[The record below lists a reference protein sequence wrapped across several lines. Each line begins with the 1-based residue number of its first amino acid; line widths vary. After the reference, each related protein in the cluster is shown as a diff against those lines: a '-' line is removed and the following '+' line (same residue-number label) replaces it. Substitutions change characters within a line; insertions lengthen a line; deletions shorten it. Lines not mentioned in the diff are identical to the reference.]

1 MTFKCPSCD
10 VKFSRRDNLKR
21 HFALKHSGKPNV
33 INCFLCGLIFDDFE
47 NLENHHENFHQPS
60 NHFEI
65 RESAF
70 QKTAL
75 SYRYVYSKKDFITL
89 SEAQNSFIRREI
101 RKTIYHETA
110 KKNNLKF
117 SLIFL
122 AEMNMFDGNNLLISR
137 ATIPFRSTTFT
148 AVPLDKIKIK
158 KNIASAMQQHANTVE
173 SFINNGSNWV
183 FNRPVAMDIEVC
195 GVNAM
200 MVGANNY
207 CSSELTKIPNSKHLA
222 NVPSKNDQCFL
233 YCIAEALYGDKIKNK
248 KSYRDYK
255 KIVKKFNVQGLN
267 FPTMIKDV
275 KKFVKINPKLDLKL
289 NILFFANKK
298 VFPFESGIGNGKKI
312 VNLLIVQIEDTDTS
326 CNHFVLIKNLDKF
339 LSKVYKNEKKSFYQ
353 NCFYCSNCLNKFS
366 IKQSRDNHYNSCIL
380 NRSQIEKVPNEKNN
394 KIKFTKYENQFYENI
409 VGYLDF
415 ECELSQINDVCE
427 ICKIIRCEC
436 ETSYTRLESIH
447 KPICFSFAIINKNNK
462 ILYEKTYS
470 GENACDVFLD
480 DLLDQEKIWIKTYL
494 DEIKEMKVL
503 SKKEQ
508 RNYDKSTSC
517 YICRKEF
524 SFEDP
529 KVRDHDHCSGF
540 FIGPA
545 HRSCNLKRRR
555 QKFLRIFLHNGS
567 RYDNHFII
575 KSLVNRNVKK
585 LYVLPF
591 NMENFRMI
599 KFNSFMILD
608 SLAFLP
614 SSLAKLSDDL
624 KLSDHSYPILRN
636 SKIVKT
642 NDEFDEKKFQMMLRK
657 GVFCYEF
664 W

>member
-10 VKFSRRDNLKR
+10 ANFSRRDNLKR

-47 NLENHHENFHQPS
+47 NLEHHHENFHKPS
-60 NHFEI
+60 NHFEV

-75 SYRYVYSKKDFITL
+75 SYRYVYNKKDFITL
-89 SEAQNSFIRREI
+89 AEAQNSFVKQEI

-117 SLIFL
+117 CLIFL
-122 AEMNMFDGNNLLISR
+122 AEMNMFDGNNFLISK
-137 ATIPFRSTTFT
+137 ATIPFRSNTFT
-148 AVPLDKIKIK
+148 AVPLDKRKVK
-158 KNIASAMQQHANTVE
+158 KNIEIALQQHANTIE

-183 FNRPVAMDIEVC
+183 FNRPIAMDIEIC

-200 MVGANNY
+200 LVGGNNY
-207 CSSELTKIPNSKHLA
+207 CSSDLTNVPNKKNLM
-222 NVPSKNDQCFL
+222 NVPSKNNKCFL
-233 YCIAEALYGDKIKNK
+233 YCIAEALYGKRIKNK
-248 KSYRDYK
+248 KNYKEYK
-255 KIVKKFNVQGLN
+255 KFVKKFNTKGLN
-267 FPTMIKDV
+267 FPTSIKDV

-289 NILFFANKK
+289 NILFFSNKK
-298 VFPFESGIGNGKKI
+298 IFPFESGIGIGKKV
-312 VNLLIVQIEDTDTS
+312 VNLLIVQIENSKTS
-326 CNHFVLIKNLDKF
+326 CNHFVLIKNIDKF
-339 LSKVYKNEKKSFYQ
+339 LSKVYRKENKNYHQ

-366 IKQSRDNHYNSCIL
+366 IKHLRDEHYNSCIL
-380 NRSQIEKVPNEKNN
+380 NRAQIEKVPNKSNN
-394 KIKFTKYENQFYENI
+394 IIKFIKHENQFYENI

-415 ECELSQINDVCE
+415 ECELPKISDVCE
-427 ICKIIRCEC
+427 ICKTVRCEC
-436 ETSYTRLESIH
+436 ETSYSRLESIH
-447 KPICFSFAIINKNNK
+447 KPICFSFIIVDKKNK

-470 GENACDVFLD
+470 GQSACDVFLD
-480 DLLDQEKIWIKTYL
+480 DLLTQEKEWIKAYL
-494 DEIKEMKVL
+494 DEIKEMKKL

-508 RNYDKSTSC
+508 KIYDKSQNC
-517 YICRKEF
+517 YICNKKF
-524 SFEDP
+524 SNEDP
-529 KVRDHDHCSGF
+529 KVRDHDHSSGF

-555 QKFLRIFLHNGS
+555 QKFLKIFLHNGS

-575 KSLVNRNVKK
+575 KSLATRNVKQ
-585 LYVLPF
+585 LYILPY

-614 SSLAKLSDDL
+614 SSLSKLSDDL
-624 KLSDHSYPILRN
+624 KLSEHSYPILKK
-636 SKIVKT
+636 SKIVRT
-642 NDEFDEKKFQMMLRK
+642 NNKFDEKKFEMMLRK
-657 GVFCYEF
+657 GVFCYEY